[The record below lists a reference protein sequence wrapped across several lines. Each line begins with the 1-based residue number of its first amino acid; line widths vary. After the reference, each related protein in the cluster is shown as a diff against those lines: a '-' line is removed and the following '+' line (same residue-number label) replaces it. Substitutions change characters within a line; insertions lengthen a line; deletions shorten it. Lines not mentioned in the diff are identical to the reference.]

1 MSTQEQIELAA
12 QAAGEWWADKLLGSF
27 AEKREEFAAVVSDL
41 VAQELR
47 GECYYDW
54 WGERQDGPGREGR
67 SRSEFDY
74 DPHNL
79 LCAAFAQVWPDSRSW
94 DFKRA
99 MPQKHSLDVT
109 PTELEPKE
117 GYGNWLDPIPVTEAP
132 CSP

>member
-1 MSTQEQIELAA
+1 MMDNQKQLDAA
-12 QAAGEWWADKLLGSF
+12 AKAAGEWWADCLLGSF
-27 AEKREEFAAVVSDL
+27 AEKRDEFSSVVAGL

-54 WGERQDGPGREGR
+54 WGDRNDGQGYPNE

-79 LCAAFAQVWPDSRSW
+79 LCAAFAQVWPGARSW
-94 DFKRA
+94 DLKRA

-109 PTELEPKE
+109 PTELRPKA
-117 GYGNWLDPIPVTEAP
+117 GYGNWTDPIPVLETA
-132 CSP
+132 